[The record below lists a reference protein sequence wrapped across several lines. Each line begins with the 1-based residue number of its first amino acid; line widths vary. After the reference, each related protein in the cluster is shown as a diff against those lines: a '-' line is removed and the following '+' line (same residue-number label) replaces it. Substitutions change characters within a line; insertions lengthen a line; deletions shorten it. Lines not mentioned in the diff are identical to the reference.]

1 MALTLRKIGG
11 ALINPIGFGAMG
23 LSDFY
28 GATLVNPPVQILD
41 AAYEKGCTHW
51 DSADIYGDSELL
63 IGKWYANFYE
73 AERAINVHILRFERT
88 GKRNEI
94 FLASKFGFTPN
105 GGRGDP
111 EYVKQQCAK
120 SLERFGVDYIDLYYQ
135 HRPDRNVP
143 IEHTVAAMAELVKE
157 GKVKYLGLSEC
168 TAKDLRRAHAVH
180 PISAI
185 QVEFSP
191 LVLYIEDSKL
201 AILQTARELGVTVV
215 AYSPLAKGLITGQ
228 YTSPDDFEE
237 GDFRKI
243 VPKYSKENFPKILDL
258 VDHLK
263 AIASKHNAT
272 PGQVT
277 LAWILAQG
285 DDFVVIPGT
294 KKIKY
299 LDENLGAAKVKLS
312 QEEVSAIRKLAEESD
327 VSGTRYPAAG
337 MALVLQGT
345 PELSK

>member
-1 MALTLRKIGG
+1 VD
-11 ALINPIGFGAMG
+11 
-23 LSDFY
+23 SDEERFK
-28 GATLVNPPVQILD
+28 ILD
-41 AAYEKGCTHW
+41 AAYEKGCRHW

-63 IGKWYANFYE
+63 IGKWFK
-73 AERAINVHILRFERT
+73 RT

-94 FLASKFGFTPN
+94 FLTSKFGITAN

-111 EYVKQQCAK
+111 EYVKQQCVK

-135 HRPDRNVP
+135 HKPDRNVP
-143 IEHTVAAMAELVKE
+143 IEHTVTAMAELVKE

-168 TAKDLRRAHAVH
+168 TAKDLRRAHAIH

-191 LVLYIEDSKL
+191 LVLYIEDPKL
-201 AILQTARELGVTVV
+201 AILQTARDLGITVV
-215 AYSPLAKGLITGQ
+215 AYSPLARGLITGQ
-228 YTSPDDFEE
+228 YKSPDDFEE
-237 GDFRKI
+237 GDFRKSI
-243 VPKYSKENFPKILDL
+243 PKYSKENFPKIPGL
-258 VDHLK
+258 VEHLK
-263 AIASKHNAT
+263 AIASKHDAT

-285 DDFVVIPGT
+285 GDFVVIPGT

-299 LDENLGAAKVKLS
+299 LEENLGAAKVKLI
-312 QEEVSAIRKLAEESD
+312 QDEVAAIRKLSEESD
-327 VSGTRYPAAG
+327 VPGSRYSAAW
-337 MALVLQGT
+337 MSSVLQAT